1 MRNCVFGIWEMPTML
16 TFFVSKTQML
26 LYFKSPQDQMDAVT
40 QNKDIAFLIL
50 PIPAISASGTD
61 PLRAD
66 SSMFLLALLWPCSRH
81 WEGLL
86 GHWRLLTSLA
96 LSSLAVGSSQMIC
109 SLWDGSVFISAS
121 AWRDCLREKPQ
132 VPYMLVSQKTSI
144 PEGNV
149 LITTST
155 AAPKWPHYCKLCLG
169 KGKTS
174 V

>member
-1 MRNCVFGIWEMPTML
+1 MELKDVRLYFWHLTNATML
-16 TFFVSKTQML
+16 TLYVSRTQML
-26 LYFKSPQDQMDAVT
+26 LYFKSPKDQMAAVSLS
-40 QNKDIAFLIL
+40 KDIAFLIL

-66 SSMFLLALLWPCSRH
+66 SSTFLLVLLWPCSRY

-96 LSSLAVGSSQMIC
+96 LSSLAVGSSHMIC

-132 VPYMLVSQKTSI
+132 KPHRLILQTSI
-144 PEGNV
+144 LEGNV
-149 LITTST
+149 LMITST
-155 AAPKWPHYCKLCLG
+155 AAPQWPHY
-169 KGKTS
+169 
-174 V
+174 